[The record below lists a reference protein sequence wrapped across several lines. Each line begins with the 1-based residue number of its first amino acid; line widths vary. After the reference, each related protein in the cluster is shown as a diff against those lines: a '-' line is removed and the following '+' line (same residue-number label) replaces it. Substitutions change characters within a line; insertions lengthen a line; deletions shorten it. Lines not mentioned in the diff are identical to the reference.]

1 MKSGPAIVAFAA
13 FVLLLPSAFAKDSA
27 KDRDD
32 NDAANDIKQA
42 PKITYF
48 QPEESVSRGS
58 VTVGGNNIDYDA
70 IAGTLVVH
78 PKG

>member
-1 MKSGPAIVAFAA
+1 MKLGPAIVAFAA

-32 NDAANDIKQA
+32 KDATNDIKQA

-58 VTVGGNNIDYDA
+58 VTVAEMIPTEVLFTVEFGGA
-70 IAGTLVVH
+70 KFG
-78 PKG
+78 